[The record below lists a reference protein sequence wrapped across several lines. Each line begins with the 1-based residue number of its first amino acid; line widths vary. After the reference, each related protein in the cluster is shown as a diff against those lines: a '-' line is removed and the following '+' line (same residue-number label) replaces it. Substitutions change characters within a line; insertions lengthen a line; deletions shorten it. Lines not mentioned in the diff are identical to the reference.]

1 MVFYLS
7 RDNNFHGFVRFGVIT
22 LFLKEVVNMVNSG
35 ILAQIFEEAGMN
47 ESDLMVFAG
56 IMLVY
61 FAILQLLRADFPL
74 CIKKQKAGF

>member
-1 MVFYLS
+1 M
-7 RDNNFHGFVRFGVIT
+7 RFGVIT

-35 ILAQIFEEAGMN
+35 ILAQIFEEASIN

-61 FAILQLLRADFPL
+61 FAILPLLRADFPL
-74 CIKKQKAGF
+74 CIKKQTAGF

>member
-1 MVFYLS
+1 
-7 RDNNFHGFVRFGVIT
+7 
-22 LFLKEVVNMVNSG
+22 MVNSG
-35 ILAQIFEEAGMN
+35 ILAQIFEEASIN

-74 CIKKQKAGF
+74 CIKKQTAGF